1 MDCAAP
7 PRQEGAA
14 FFLRATD
21 RSNPLPP
28 IFTRAENFQN
38 EGVSVG
44 GDIFRYNL
52 RATKYL
58 LKKHTCKK
66 RVKTWQL

>member
-7 PRQEGAA
+7 PRQEGGG
-14 FFLRATD
+14 FFISGHD
-21 RSNPLPP
+21 EPNPLPP
-28 IFTRAENFQN
+28 VFTRAENFQN

-44 GDIFRYNL
+44 GDVFRYNL